1 MSRNPGRGTFT
12 LISAELESNQNRVR
26 GYSWKLFG
34 LPTPRTSERLF
45 SAKSGKPTGGS
56 VIVSSDR
63 LFRCLL
69 VCWCGAAIA
78 LGANANAALEEK
90 ISRQEAQG
98 DLAGARSLLEQQ
110 ANTPGN
116 TAAAADLAEFLD
128 RHGDSGRRNAYL
140 KWASEETDSQ
150 RKLLALRQ
158 AVLIDF
164 ISQDRKDL
172 ATDLA
177 SYRAAGGTDF
187 TTSASGASPSHYSTV
202 SIPGPLSSFARM
214 AALSPDLAAEDLLP
228 ALARNIVTNGYE
240 ATSNESLQPTEYLRL
255 LLRYVGQARE
265 LQSLAGAERKI
276 VIPNCDSEQTANL
289 LKVIGYRMRGSCGA
303 DIVLETVNPTRA
315 FITVDS
321 GFPLTQLEQ
330 DLRANRRFELAYA
343 PTVVPVL
350 YDAKY
355 WLSATGRTDKSDF
368 LDAFTSDALLC
379 RLYLGLSHVEL
390 PVAEALRKQANPLR
404 LRLYANVLDFYGGMF
419 PDSQWCGGHAG
430 KPESLVVGVGRFPV
444 QSGSVF

>member
-1 MSRNPGRGTFT
+1 M
-12 LISAELESNQNRVR
+12 
-26 GYSWKLFG
+26 
-34 LPTPRTSERLF
+34 
-45 SAKSGKPTGGS
+45 
-56 VIVSSDR
+56 SSDR

-164 ISQDRKDL
+164 ISQDKKDL

-177 SYRAAGGTDF
+177 SYKAAGGTDF
-187 TTSASGASPSHYSTV
+187 TTSASGAPPSHYSTV

-214 AALSPDLAAEDLLP
+214 AALSPDLAPEDLLP

-240 ATSNESLQPTEYLRL
+240 AAGNESLQQTEYLRL
-255 LLRYVGQARE
+255 LYALYRIRRGSSSRWPGRSAR
-265 LQSLAGAERKI
+265 LSFPA
-276 VIPNCDSEQTANL
+276 CDSEQTGAL
-289 LKVIGYRMRGSCGA
+289 LKILGYRMRGSCGA

-315 FITVDS
+315 FLQWTPAFRLRRWNRICARTTALNS
-321 GFPLTQLEQ
+321 LMRRPLSLFSTTRSTGCRH
-330 DLRANRRFELAYA
+330 RANQQR
-343 PTVVPVL
+343 PTSWT
-350 YDAKY
+350 A
-355 WLSATGRTDKSDF
+355 S
-368 LDAFTSDALLC
+368 
-379 RLYLGLSHVEL
+379 
-390 PVAEALRKQANPLR
+390 
-404 LRLYANVLDFYGGMF
+404 
-419 PDSQWCGGHAG
+419 
-430 KPESLVVGVGRFPV
+430 
-444 QSGSVF
+444 